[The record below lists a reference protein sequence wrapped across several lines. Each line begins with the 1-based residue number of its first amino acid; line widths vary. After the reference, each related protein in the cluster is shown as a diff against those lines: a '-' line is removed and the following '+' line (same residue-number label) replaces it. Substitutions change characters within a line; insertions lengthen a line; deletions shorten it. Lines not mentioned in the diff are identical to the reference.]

1 MENVLAILGICTG
14 LLSIAGAFISVG
26 REKQARI
33 DLERRHGELAK
44 EARDSI
50 TELKA
55 EKMRMSDKIGEL
67 EREQTALKTRYEEL
81 RSRVED
87 VKREKASIEAVNA
100 LRESVGRVEGTMMEV
115 ARRLDMIAQEI
126 MKNHERD
133 RDRERT

>member
-1 MENVLAILGICTG
+1 MENILAILGICTG

-55 EKMRMSDKIGEL
+55 EKLRMSDKIGEI
-67 EREQTALKTRYEEL
+67 EKEQTALKTRYEEL

-133 RDRERT
+133 RDRDRT

>member
-1 MENVLAILGICTG
+1 METTLAILGICTG
-14 LLSIAGAFISVG
+14 LISIGGAFISVG
-26 REKQARI
+26 REKQARV

-44 EARDSI
+44 EARDAI
-50 TELKA
+50 QELKN
-55 EKMRMSDKIGEL
+55 ERSRNNDKINEL

-87 VKREKASIEAVNA
+87 VKREKASVEAVNA

-126 MKNHERD
+126 MKHNERN
-133 RDRERT
+133 

>member
-1 MENVLAILGICTG
+1 METTLAILGIATG
-14 LLSIAGAFISVG
+14 LLSIGGAFISVG

-33 DLERRHGELAK
+33 ELERRHGELAK
-44 EARDSI
+44 EARDFI
-50 TELKA
+50 QEFKADRTRLHDKLTEV
-55 EKMRMSDKIGEL
+55 

-87 VKREKASIEAVNA
+87 VKREKASVEAVNA

-126 MKNHERD
+126 MKHKD
-133 RDRERT
+133 RD

>member
-1 MENVLAILGICTG
+1 MENILAILGICTG

-26 REKQARI
+26 REKQARV

-55 EKMRMSDKIGEL
+55 EKLRMSDKIGEI
-67 EREQTALKTRYEEL
+67 EKEQTALKTRYEEL

-133 RDRERT
+133 RDRDRT